1 MNISELISTYPRVF
15 HSASGLAWPSIK
27 QHGLLSTQRLLDLYE
42 VSPERKQELLRRRR
56 SESVELMAPCLPSAV
71 IRDQKPMKFLEEK
84 IEPGGSVEGFL
95 MAINSRVFF
104 WPTVER
110 LERLRHAKEYRNLE
124 QVILHVDT
132 KMLVERY
139 ESQIE
144 LCRFNS
150 GAITQRNHPVRGR
163 ESWVAIGRYP
173 HSEYRRRHGRVG
185 ALAEVTVLDAVPDVL
200 EMVVEIEHVPQFA
213 GATSTPIEA
222 GPSAS

>member
-1 MNISELISTYPRVF
+1 MNVSELISTYPRVF

-27 QHGLLSTQRLLDLYE
+27 QHGLLSTERLLHLFD
-42 VSPERKQELLRRRR
+42 VSPERQKELLTQRR
-56 SESVELMAPCLPSAV
+56 SKSVKLAAPGLPSAV

-84 IEPGGSVEGFL
+84 IEPGGYVESFL
-95 MAINSRVFF
+95 TAINSRVFF
-104 WPTVER
+104 WLIVER
-110 LERLRHAKEYRNLE
+110 LERLRNAKEYRNVE
-124 QVILHVDT
+124 QVILHIDT

-139 ESQIE
+139 EFQIE

-150 GAITQRNHPVRGR
+150 GAITQRNHPLRSR

-200 EMVVEIEHVPQFA
+200 ELVVDIEHAQP
-213 GATSTPIEA
+213 
-222 GPSAS
+222 

>member
-1 MNISELISTYPRVF
+1 VF

-27 QHGLLSTQRLLDLYE
+27 QHGLLSTERLLHLFD
-42 VSPERKQELLRRRR
+42 VSPERQKELLTQRR
-56 SESVELMAPCLPSAV
+56 SKSVKLAAPGLPSAV

-84 IEPGGSVEGFL
+84 IEPGGYVESFL
-95 MAINSRVFF
+95 TAINSRVFF
-104 WPTVER
+104 WPSVER
-110 LERLRHAKEYRNLE
+110 LERLRNAKEYRNVE
-124 QVILHVDT
+124 QVILHIDT

-139 ESQIE
+139 EFQIE

-150 GAITQRNHPVRGR
+150 GAITQRNHPLRSR

-200 EMVVEIEHVPQFA
+200 ELVVDIEHAQP
-213 GATSTPIEA
+213 
-222 GPSAS
+222 

>member
-1 MNISELISTYPRVF
+1 MNVSELISTYPRVF

-27 QHGLLSTQRLLDLYE
+27 QHGLLSTERLLHLFD
-42 VSPERKQELLRRRR
+42 VSPERQKELLTQRR
-56 SESVELMAPCLPSAV
+56 SKSVKLAAPGLPSAV

-84 IEPGGSVEGFL
+84 IEPGGYVESFL
-95 MAINSRVFF
+95 TAINSRVFF
-104 WPTVER
+104 WPIVER
-110 LERLRHAKEYRNLE
+110 LERLRNAKEYRNVE
-124 QVILHVDT
+124 QVILHIDT

-139 ESQIE
+139 EFQIE

-150 GAITQRNHPVRGR
+150 GAITQRNHPLRSR

-200 EMVVEIEHVPQFA
+200 ELVVDIEHAQP
-213 GATSTPIEA
+213 
-222 GPSAS
+222 

>member
-1 MNISELISTYPRVF
+1 MNVSELISTYPRVF

-27 QHGLLSTQRLLDLYE
+27 QHGLLSTERLLHLFD
-42 VSPERKQELLRRRR
+42 VSPERQKELLTQRR
-56 SESVELMAPCLPSAV
+56 SKSVKLAAPGLPSAV

-84 IEPGGSVEGFL
+84 IEPGGSVESFL
-95 MAINSRVFF
+95 TAINSRVFF
-104 WPTVER
+104 WPSVER
-110 LERLRHAKEYRNLE
+110 LERLRNAKEYRNVE
-124 QVILHVDT
+124 QVILHLDT

-139 ESQIE
+139 ECQIE

-150 GAITQRNHPVRGR
+150 GAITQRNHPLRSR

-200 EMVVEIEHVPQFA
+200 ELVVDIEHVQP
-213 GATSTPIEA
+213 
-222 GPSAS
+222 

>member
-1 MNISELISTYPRVF
+1 MF

-27 QHGLLSTQRLLDLYE
+27 QHGLLSTERLLHLFD
-42 VSPERKQELLRRRR
+42 VSPERQKELLTQRR
-56 SESVELMAPCLPSAV
+56 SKSVKLAAPGLPSAV

-84 IEPGGSVEGFL
+84 IEPGGYVESFL
-95 MAINSRVFF
+95 TAINSRVFF
-104 WPTVER
+104 WPSVER
-110 LERLRHAKEYRNLE
+110 LERLRNAKEYRNVE
-124 QVILHVDT
+124 QVILHIDT

-139 ESQIE
+139 EFQIE

-150 GAITQRNHPVRGR
+150 GAITQRNHPLRSR

-200 EMVVEIEHVPQFA
+200 ELVVDIEHA
-213 GATSTPIEA
+213 
-222 GPSAS
+222 

>member
-1 MNISELISTYPRVF
+1 MNVSELISTYPRVF

-27 QHGLLSTQRLLDLYE
+27 QHGLLSTERLLHLFD
-42 VSPERKQELLRRRR
+42 VSPERQKELLTQRR
-56 SESVELMAPCLPSAV
+56 SKSVKLAAPGLPSAV

-84 IEPGGSVEGFL
+84 IEPGGYVESFL
-95 MAINSRVFF
+95 TAINSRVFF
-104 WPTVER
+104 WPSVER
-110 LERLRHAKEYRNLE
+110 LERLRNAKEYRNVE
-124 QVILHVDT
+124 QVILHIDT

-139 ESQIE
+139 EFQIE

-150 GAITQRNHPVRGR
+150 GAITQRNHPLRSR

-200 EMVVEIEHVPQFA
+200 ELVVDIEHAQP
-213 GATSTPIEA
+213 
-222 GPSAS
+222 

>member
-1 MNISELISTYPRVF
+1 MNVSELISTYPRVF

-27 QHGLLSTQRLLDLYE
+27 QHGLLSTERLLHLFD
-42 VSPERKQELLRRRR
+42 VSPERQKELLTQRR
-56 SESVELMAPCLPSAV
+56 SKSVKLAAPGLPSAV

-84 IEPGGSVEGFL
+84 IEPGGYVESFL
-95 MAINSRVFF
+95 TAINSRVFF
-104 WPTVER
+104 WPIVER
-110 LERLRHAKEYRNLE
+110 LDRLRNAKEYRNVE
-124 QVILHVDT
+124 QVILHIDT

-139 ESQIE
+139 EFQIE

-150 GAITQRNHPVRGR
+150 GAITQRNHPLRSR

-200 EMVVEIEHVPQFA
+200 ELVVDIEHAQP
-213 GATSTPIEA
+213 
-222 GPSAS
+222 

>member
-1 MNISELISTYPRVF
+1 MF

-27 QHGLLSTQRLLDLYE
+27 QHGLLSTERLLHLFD
-42 VSPERKQELLRRRR
+42 VSPERQKELLTQRR
-56 SESVELMAPCLPSAV
+56 SKSVKLAAPGLPSAV

-84 IEPGGSVEGFL
+84 IEPGGYVESFL
-95 MAINSRVFF
+95 TAINSRVFF
-104 WPTVER
+104 WPSVER
-110 LERLRHAKEYRNLE
+110 LERLRNAKEYRNVE
-124 QVILHVDT
+124 QVILHIDT

-139 ESQIE
+139 EFQIE

-150 GAITQRNHPVRGR
+150 GAITQRNHPLRSR

-200 EMVVEIEHVPQFA
+200 ELVVDIEHAQP
-213 GATSTPIEA
+213 
-222 GPSAS
+222 

>member
-1 MNISELISTYPRVF
+1 MNVSELISTYPRVF

-27 QHGLLSTQRLLDLYE
+27 QHGLLSTQRLLFLFD
-42 VSPERKQELLRRRR
+42 VSPERQKELLTQRR
-56 SESVELMAPCLPSAV
+56 SKSVKLAAPGLPSAV
-71 IRDQKPMKFLEEK
+71 IRDQKPMNFLEEK
-84 IEPGGSVEGFL
+84 IEPGGSVESFL
-95 MAINSRVFF
+95 TAINSRVFF
-104 WPTVER
+104 WPSVER
-110 LERLRHAKEYRNLE
+110 LERLRNAKEYRNVE

-150 GAITQRNHPVRGR
+150 GAITQHNHPLRSR

-200 EMVVEIEHVPQFA
+200 ELVVDIEHVQP
-213 GATSTPIEA
+213 
-222 GPSAS
+222 